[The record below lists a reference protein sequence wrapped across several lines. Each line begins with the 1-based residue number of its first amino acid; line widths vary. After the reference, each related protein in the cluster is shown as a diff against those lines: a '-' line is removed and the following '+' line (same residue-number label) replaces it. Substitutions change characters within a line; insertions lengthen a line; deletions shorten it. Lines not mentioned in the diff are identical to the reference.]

1 MLEIA
6 FKFKTIAI
14 VVCLVKFM
22 PDYFFN
28 RTLCTGKMI
37 SFGLCDI
44 EHEYQIQNL
53 LNTFIQAFKKVY
65 GISPKKYRMMEDQNE
80 KGS

>member
-22 PDYFFN
+22 PDYFLN
-28 RTLCTGKMI
+28 RTLRTGKMI

-44 EHEYQIQNL
+44 EHEYQIKNL
-53 LNTFIQAFKKVY
+53 LNTFIIIITV
-65 GISPKKYRMMEDQNE
+65 KYFVL
-80 KGS
+80 